1 LGKKHEPERSSNK
14 QLHTCPDNH
23 FLCVQVGNNLV
34 FLIPKE
40 NFVMKSKQLM
50 GILTFILVL
59 AACRPSEADRL
70 FMGQTPPGAEV
81 DVFAPGIVSIED
93 GKEYKITFSPDLQE
107 ILFTRRTPNGR
118 NDRIWYS
125 RLEKGELTPPELAP
139 FACDCLEMDPS
150 FTPDGRRVYY
160 NSKRPLPG
168 EESLSDRF
176 NVWYVDRTANGWSEP
191 QFVGSPFNDYHPVY
205 FSFANDGTLYF
216 TNSSPREIWYAQPTD
231 DGYGEAQQLP
241 SLINLLPN
249 VAHPGIAPDGSYIV
263 VDSYVYKDGV
273 LVGSLYVSYRKPD
286 GFWTKPVR
294 LAEILNAEETD
305 IYASPRISPDG
316 EFLFFEHYLPET
328 DQADICWV
336 STEIITG
343 SLLE

>member
-1 LGKKHEPERSSNK
+1 
-14 QLHTCPDNH
+14 
-23 FLCVQVGNNLV
+23 
-34 FLIPKE
+34 
-40 NFVMKSKQLM
+40 
-50 GILTFILVL
+50 
-59 AACRPSEADRL
+59 
-70 FMGQTPPGAEV
+70 
-81 DVFAPGIVSIED
+81 
-93 GKEYKITFSPDLQE
+93 
-107 ILFTRRTPNGR
+107 
-118 NDRIWYS
+118 
-125 RLEKGELTPPELAP
+125 
-139 FACDCLEMDPS
+139 
-150 FTPDGRRVYY
+150 
-160 NSKRPLPG
+160 
-168 EESLSDRF
+168 
-176 NVWYVDRTANGWSEP
+176 
-191 QFVGSPFNDYHPVY
+191 VY